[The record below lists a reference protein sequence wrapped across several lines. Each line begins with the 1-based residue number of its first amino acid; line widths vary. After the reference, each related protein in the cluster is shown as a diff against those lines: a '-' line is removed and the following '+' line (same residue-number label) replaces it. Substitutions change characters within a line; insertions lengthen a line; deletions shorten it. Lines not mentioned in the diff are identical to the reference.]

1 MGAMYRL
8 KAYFGMVPA
17 EDMAEYA
24 DEPPAER
31 YAGRRR
37 EYPGDRWGDSDYAG
51 ERDYGAEREY
61 VPASR
66 DVRVEARVAESR
78 AAEVRG
84 ADTRGAEIRVADDR
98 VADRYDDD
106 WDRRPVR
113 EPSRPV
119 AVERPR
125 EAVSRLDREPVR
137 GAGLGPSAVRGALA
151 MDTDALR
158 DPALRDPTLR
168 DPTLRDPALRDP
180 ALRDPALRDPAL
192 REPTR
197 LPERATTPAVPEQRL
212 GGAAALARI
221 TTLQPRSYNEAR
233 TIGERYRDGVPV
245 IMNLTEL
252 DDAAA
257 KRLVDFAAGLAFA
270 LRGSIDKVTSRV
282 FLLTP
287 ADVEVSADDARR
299 LAERGLFR
307 QD

>member
-37 EYPGDRWGDSDYAG
+37 EYGGDRWGDTDYSG
-51 ERDYGAEREY
+51 ERDYTPEREY
-61 VPASR
+61 VAAPR

-78 AAEVRG
+78 IAEVRSPEVRA
-84 ADTRGAEIRVADDR
+84 ADER
-98 VADRYDDD
+98 ADRYDD
-106 WDRRPVR
+106 WDRRPAR

-158 DPALRDPTLR
+158 DPALRE
-168 DPTLRDPALRDP
+168 
-180 ALRDPALRDPAL
+180 PAL

>member
-24 DEPPAER
+24 DEPPVER

-37 EYPGDRWGDSDYAG
+37 EYAGDRWGDTEYAG
-51 ERDYGAEREY
+51 ERDYTPEREY
-61 VPASR
+61 AAASR
-66 DVRVEARVAESR
+66 DVRVAESR
-78 AAEVRG
+78 AAEVRSS
-84 ADTRGAEIRVADDR
+84 DVRSAEVRVADDR
-98 VADRYDDD
+98 AAERYDDD
-106 WDRRPVR
+106 WDRRPTR

-137 GAGLGPSAVRGALA
+137 ATGIGPSAVRGALA

-158 DPALRDPTLR
+158 DPALR
-168 DPTLRDPALRDP
+168 
-180 ALRDPALRDPAL
+180 
-192 REPTR
+192 EPTR
-197 LPERATTPAVPEQRL
+197 LPERPATPAVPEQRL

>member
-37 EYPGDRWGDSDYAG
+37 EYAGDRWGDGEYAG
-51 ERDYGAEREY
+51 EREYAPEREY
-61 VPASR
+61 AAAAR
-66 DVRVEARVAESR
+66 DVRIAESR
-78 AAEVRG
+78 AAEVRST
-84 ADTRGAEIRVADDR
+84 DVRSAEVRVADDR
-98 VADRYDDD
+98 AAERYDDD

-137 GAGLGPSAVRGALA
+137 GGLGPSAVRGALA

-158 DPALRDPTLR
+158 DPALRE
-168 DPTLRDPALRDP
+168 
-180 ALRDPALRDPAL
+180 PAL

-197 LPERATTPAVPEQRL
+197 LPERPATPAVPEQRL

>member
-1 MGAMYRL
+1 MRAST
-8 KAYFGMVPA
+8 
-17 EDMAEYA
+17 YA
-24 DEPPAER
+24 DEPPVER

-37 EYPGDRWGDSDYAG
+37 EYDRWGDGEYAP
-51 ERDYGAEREY
+51 EREY
-61 VPASR
+61 VTAGR
-66 DVRVEARVAESR
+66 EVRVAESR
-78 AAEVRG
+78 APEVRSAEV
-84 ADTRGAEIRVADDR
+84 RVADDR
-98 VADRYDDD
+98 DADRYDD
-106 WDRRPVR
+106 WDRRAAR

-125 EAVSRLDREPVR
+125 EPVSRLDREPVR

-158 DPALRDPTLR
+158 
-168 DPTLRDPALRDP
+168 
-180 ALRDPALRDPAL
+180 
-192 REPTR
+192 EPVR
-197 LPERATTPAVPEQRL
+197 LPERPPPPTVPEQRL

>member
-31 YAGRRR
+31 YGGRRR
-37 EYPGDRWGDSDYAG
+37 EYADDRWGDS
-51 ERDYGAEREY
+51 EYGEREY
-61 VPASR
+61 AAAPR
-66 DVRVEARVAESR
+66 DVRVAESR
-78 AAEVRG
+78 VAESRLAEARAEVRVG
-84 ADTRGAEIRVADDR
+84 DDR
-98 VADRYDDD
+98 GIDRATDRSADRYDDD
-106 WDRRPVR
+106 WDRRPAR
-113 EPSRPV
+113 ESIRPV

-137 GAGLGPSAVRGALA
+137 GAGIGPSAVRGALA

-158 DPALRDPTLR
+158 DPA
-168 DPTLRDPALRDP
+168 ALRE
-180 ALRDPALRDPAL
+180 PAL

-197 LPERATTPAVPEQRL
+197 LPERPATPAVPEQRL

>member
-17 EDMAEYA
+17 EDMDEYA
-24 DEPPAER
+24 DEPPVER
-31 YAGRRR
+31 YAARRR
-37 EYPGDRWGDSDYAG
+37 DYAGDRWGDGDYAA
-51 ERDYGAEREY
+51 ERDL
-61 VPASR
+61 R
-66 DVRVEARVAESR
+66 DV
-78 AAEVRG
+78 
-84 ADTRGAEIRVADDR
+84 RVADDR
-98 VADRYDDD
+98 SADRYDD
-106 WDRRPVR
+106 WDRRPPR

-125 EAVSRLDREPVR
+125 EVVARLDREPVR
-137 GAGLGPSAVRGALA
+137 GAAGPGSGFGSSAVRGALA

-158 DPALRDPTLR
+158 E
-168 DPTLRDPALRDP
+168 
-180 ALRDPALRDPAL
+180 PAL
-192 REPTR
+192 REPALREPALREPALREPVR
-197 LPERATTPAVPEQRL
+197 LPERPAPPPSVPAQRI

-299 LAERGLFR
+299 LAERGLFG

>member
-31 YAGRRR
+31 YGSRRPR
-37 EYPGDRWGDSDYAG
+37 EYAGDRWGGGDYPA
-51 ERDYGAEREY
+51 EHFAERE
-61 VPASR
+61 PR
-66 DVRVEARVAESR
+66 GVRLAEERS
-78 AAEVRG
+78 AE
-84 ADTRGAEIRVADDR
+84 
-98 VADRYDDD
+98 RYDDD
-106 WDRRPVR
+106 WDRRPAR
-113 EPSRPV
+113 EPVRQLV
-119 AVERPR
+119 AERPR
-125 EAVSRLDREPVR
+125 EVVSRLDREPVR
-137 GAGLGPSAVRGALA
+137 GAGPGGLGPSAVRGALA

-158 DPALRDPTLR
+158 E
-168 DPTLRDPALRDP
+168 
-180 ALRDPALRDPAL
+180 PAL
-192 REPTR
+192 REP
-197 LPERATTPAVPEQRL
+197 ERPTPPPAVPEQR
-212 GGAAALARI
+212 ATSASALSRI

-307 QD
+307 KD

>member
-66 DVRVEARVAESR
+66 DVRVEARAAESR
-78 AAEVRG
+78 AAEGRG
-84 ADTRGAEIRVADDR
+84 ADPRGAEIRVADDR

-106 WDRRPVR
+106 WDRRPAR

-158 DPALRDPTLR
+158 DPALRE
-168 DPTLRDPALRDP
+168 
-180 ALRDPALRDPAL
+180 PAL

-197 LPERATTPAVPEQRL
+197 LPDRATTPAVPEQRL

>member
-1 MGAMYRL
+1 MKGTRMGAMYRL

-24 DEPPAER
+24 DEPPVER

-37 EYPGDRWGDSDYAG
+37 EYAGDRWGDGDDAG
-51 ERDYGAEREY
+51 ERDL
-61 VPASR
+61 R
-66 DVRVEARVAESR
+66 DVRVAE
-78 AAEVRG
+78 
-84 ADTRGAEIRVADDR
+84 DR
-98 VADRYDDD
+98 SADRYEDD

-113 EPSRPV
+113 EPIRTAV
-119 AVERPR
+119 AERPR
-125 EAVSRLDREPVR
+125 EVVARLDREPVR
-137 GAGLGPSAVRGALA
+137 GVVGAGSGLGSPAVRGALA

-158 DPALRDPTLR
+158 DPALR
-168 DPTLRDPALRDP
+168 
-180 ALRDPALRDPAL
+180 
-192 REPTR
+192 EPV
-197 LPERATTPAVPEQRL
+197 RAVPPPAVPEQRH
-212 GGAAALARI
+212 GSASALSRI

-299 LAERGLFR
+299 IAERGLFR

>member
-1 MGAMYRL
+1 MSAMYRL

-17 EDMAEYA
+17 EEMGEYA
-24 DEPPAER
+24 DEPIADR
-31 YAGRRR
+31 YAAPRRADRTSR
-37 EYPGDRWGDSDYAG
+37 EYADERW
-51 ERDYGAEREY
+51 
-61 VPASR
+61 
-66 DVRVEARVAESR
+66 
-78 AAEVRG
+78 
-84 ADTRGAEIRVADDR
+84 DDR
-98 VADRYDDD
+98 FSCDEDPQQDRYDDE

-113 EPSRPV
+113 AV

-125 EAVSRLDREPVR
+125 EAPRAMP
-137 GAGLGPSAVRGALA
+137 GPAPAGPGPSAVRGALA
-151 MDTDALR
+151 I
-158 DPALRDPTLR
+158 DPNAV
-168 DPTLRDPALRDP
+168 
-180 ALRDPALRDPAL
+180 
-192 REPTR
+192 REP
-197 LPERATTPAVPEQRL
+197 LRAPAPAVPPAVPEQRDRPA

-287 ADVEVSADDARR
+287 ADVEVSADDARK

>member
-37 EYPGDRWGDSDYAG
+37 EYAGDRWGDGEYAG
-51 ERDYGAEREY
+51 EREYAPEREY
-61 VPASR
+61 AAASR
-66 DVRVEARVAESR
+66 DVRLAESR
-78 AAEVRG
+78 AAEVRST
-84 ADTRGAEIRVADDR
+84 DVRSAEVRVADDR
-98 VADRYDDD
+98 AAERYDDD

-137 GAGLGPSAVRGALA
+137 GGLGPSAVRGALA

-158 DPALRDPTLR
+158 DPVLREPTLR
-168 DPTLRDPALRDP
+168 EPALREPTLREPAL
-180 ALRDPALRDPAL
+180 L
-192 REPTR
+192 EPTR
-197 LPERATTPAVPEQRL
+197 LPERPATPAVPEQRL

>member
-24 DEPPAER
+24 DEPPVER

-37 EYPGDRWGDSDYAG
+37 EYAGDRWGDG
-51 ERDYGAEREY
+51 EYPAEREY
-61 VPASR
+61 AGAPR
-66 DVRVEARVAESR
+66 DVRVEARVPEFRAEAVRSVD
-78 AAEVRG
+78 VRG
-84 ADTRGAEIRVADDR
+84 AELREVGLRGVDDR
-98 VADRYDDD
+98 AADRYDDD

-119 AVERPR
+119 AVDRPR

-137 GAGLGPSAVRGALA
+137 GSGLGPSAVRGALA

-158 DPALRDPTLR
+158 
-168 DPTLRDPALRDP
+168 
-180 ALRDPALRDPAL
+180 
-192 REPTR
+192 EPVR
-197 LPERATTPAVPEQRL
+197 LPERPPPPTVPEQRL

-287 ADVEVSADDARR
+287 ADVEVSAEDARR

>member
-24 DEPPAER
+24 DEPPVER
-31 YAGRRR
+31 YAARRR
-37 EYPGDRWGDSDYAG
+37 EYAGDRWGDDYAG
-51 ERDYGAEREY
+51 ERDARET
-61 VPASR
+61 R
-66 DVRVEARVAESR
+66 DVRVAEERS
-78 AAEVRG
+78 AE
-84 ADTRGAEIRVADDR
+84 
-98 VADRYDDD
+98 RYDDD

-125 EAVSRLDREPVR
+125 EIREVVARLDREPVR
-137 GAGLGPSAVRGALA
+137 GMAGASSGLGSSAVRGALA

-158 DPALRDPTLR
+158 EREAV
-168 DPTLRDPALRDP
+168 
-180 ALRDPALRDPAL
+180 L
-192 REPTR
+192 REPVR
-197 LPERATTPAVPEQRL
+197 LPERPTPPPTVPEQRL

-299 LAERGLFR
+299 LAERGLLR

>member
-125 EAVSRLDREPVR
+125 EVVARLDREPVR
-137 GAGLGPSAVRGALA
+137 GMAGSGSGLGPSAVRGALA

-158 DPALRDPTLR
+158 DPALRE
-168 DPTLRDPALRDP
+168 
-180 ALRDPALRDPAL
+180 PAL

-197 LPERATTPAVPEQRL
+197 LPDRATTPAVPEQRL